1 MDDPGVRIKDF
12 ALDPAQDL
20 TVFLEHR
27 PPTGPDATSS
37 TSSPDAAAGADI
49 RVHLRRL
56 SAGTV
61 APHPA
66 AGNPVLCR
74 KAASAVHGCM
84 IQIVEDIVGMY
95 FCMPLDDRRGTR
107 RASHFFFLILTVF
120 TPSQLT

>member
-20 TVFLEHR
+20 TLFLEHR
-27 PPTGPDATSS
+27 PPTGPNATSS

-49 RVHLRRL
+49 RVHLRL

-66 AGNPVLCR
+66 AGDPFLCR
-74 KAASAVHGCM
+74 KAASVVHGCM

-107 RASHFFFLILTVF
+107 RASHCFFYLF
-120 TPSQLT
+120 TPSHFT